1 MKKQYQSPMM
11 EVFTIKS
18 QQLLA
23 GSDITIGT
31 VTGGTEDFGDNGF
44 GSRDLELDEDF
55 MMKQLGL

>member
-1 MKKQYQSPMM
+1 MKKQYITPEM
-11 EVFTIKS
+11 EAYSIKA

-23 GSDITIGT
+23 GSDVT
-31 VTGGTEDFGDNGF
+31 VPTGGTEGFGPNGF

>member
-1 MKKQYQSPMM
+1 MKKQYITPEM
-11 EVFTIKS
+11 EAYSIKA

-23 GSDITIGT
+23 GSDITVGT
-31 VTGGTEDFGDNGF
+31 GTEGFDGSGF

>member
-1 MKKQYQSPMM
+1 MKKQYQTPMM

-23 GSDITIGT
+23 GSDITVGT
-31 VTGGTEDFGDNGF
+31 GSGGFDGSGF

-55 MMKQLGL
+55 MMRQLGL